1 MDFELLGSFLI
12 DEKNYQVQIVLSYV
26 IIAIILFAVAFIVL
40 VNKNLILKK
49 DSRFRRVLTHPLF
62 YYSLKRIGSA
72 LVSVFLALAITFFLL
87 RMQDLESTY
96 CDPGLKNKLP
106 SLEAFENYCN
116 SVKRSLG
123 FGGNPIV
130 EFMQYLYNVIPIPK
144 KICISI
150 DPTTAECATSGWRFA
165 LVYLGYPSKSNNSLG
180 DIASTIFALLPNSF
194 KWGAL
199 ATVIQLVIGYPLGV
213 LMAKYQDKF
222 IDKLGKGYI
231 ILVDAI
237 PGLLYYYIFFTIF
250 SQLQYHH
257 INIFPI
263 EFNSNDV
270 RTWLAPAITSSF
282 AGIAGIAYWVR
293 RYMLNEINS
302 DYVKFARAKGL
313 SENKIMFKHV
323 LRNAI
328 VPLSRSLSTAF
339 IGCLFGSFFIE
350 SMFSIDGFGSY
361 LTTAVQTKEFM
372 IVQGVVVFSAIISVI
387 SYLVADIAMAIAD
400 PRISF
405 SE

>member
-1 MDFELLGSFLI
+1 MNFKDLSSFFMS
-12 DEKNYQVQIVLSYV
+12 EKNYQTQIIISYV
-26 IIAIILFAVAFIVL
+26 VIALIALAIIFIVL
-40 VNKNLILKK
+40 VNKNVIMKK
-49 DSRFRRVLTHPLF
+49 NNAFRRFITHPLF

-72 LVSVFLALAITFFLL
+72 LISVFLALAITFFLL
-87 RMQDLESTY
+87 RMQDLEATY
-96 CDPGLKNKLP
+96 CDSGLKSKLP
-106 SLEAFENYCN
+106 SIEAWNNYCA

-130 EFMQYLYNVIPIPK
+130 EFLQYLYNIIPIPK
-144 KICISI
+144 KICTSI
-150 DPTTAECATSGWRFA
+150 NPTTAQCAEEGWGFY
-165 LVYLGYPSKSNNSLG
+165 LMYLGYPAASDNSSG
-180 DIASTIFALLPNSF
+180 DIASTIFARLPNSF
-194 KWGAL
+194 RWGAL
-199 ATVIQLVIGYPLGV
+199 ATIIQIVIGYPLGV

-237 PGLLYYYIFFTIF
+237 PGLLYYYIFFTLF
-250 SQLQYHH
+250 TQLTYNH
-257 INIFPI
+257 INLFPI
-263 EFNSNDV
+263 NFDPNNV
-270 RTWLAPAITSSF
+270 QTWLAPAITSAF
-282 AGIAGIAYWVR
+282 AGVAGIAYWVR

-339 IGCLFGSFFIE
+339 ISCLFGSFFIE
-350 SMFSIDGFGSY
+350 SMYSIEGFGSY
-361 LTTAVQTKEFM
+361 LTVAVQKKEFM

-387 SYLVADIAMAIAD
+387 SYLIADIAMAIAD

-405 SE
+405 SD